1 MYFTHLLISKQ
12 GRSMGLT
19 GELSR
24 RELLVLKEIRLTG
37 RTNDRTMALRL
48 LNEDMIADLA
58 NTHLQLTP
66 KGRKMLVR
74 GSPSL
79 WDVA

>member
-1 MYFTHLLISKQ
+1 QRPSIEF
-12 GRSMGLT
+12 T
-19 GELSR
+19 GELSQ

-48 LNEDMIADLA
+48 LNDDMIADLP
-58 NTHLQLTP
+58 NTYLQLTP

-79 WDVA
+79 WAVA

>member
-1 MYFTHLLISKQ
+1 MEF
-12 GRSMGLT
+12 T

-37 RTNDRTMALRL
+37 RTNDRTVARRL
-48 LNEDMIADLA
+48 LSDDMIADLP
-58 NTHLQLTP
+58 NTYLQLTP

-74 GSPSL
+74 GSPLL

>member
-1 MYFTHLLISKQ
+1 MYFTHLLISKR
-12 GRSMGLT
+12 GRSMELT

>member
-1 MYFTHLLISKQ
+1 MEF
-12 GRSMGLT
+12 T

-48 LNEDMIADLA
+48 LNDDMIADPSKHIFAVDPKRPQNVSEGFPVPLGRR
-58 NTHLQLTP
+58 LTF
-66 KGRKMLVR
+66 GFR
-74 GSPSL
+74 
-79 WDVA
+79 

>member
-12 GRSMGLT
+12 GRSMERT

-37 RTNDRTMALRL
+37 GTNDRTMALRL

-58 NTHLQLTP
+58 STHLQLTS

>member
-1 MYFTHLLISKQ
+1 ME
-12 GRSMGLT
+12 LT

-79 WDVA
+79 WDLA

>member
-12 GRSMGLT
+12 GRSMELT

-24 RELLVLKEIRLTG
+24 RELFVLKEIRLTG

>member
-12 GRSMGLT
+12 GRSMELT

-74 GSPSL
+74 GSP
-79 WDVA
+79 